1 TKVPER
7 AGAAHESEDT
17 QPLCVDID
25 VALAALA
32 DGRLH
37 NGYLIMALQ
46 WLALNRHRIGAF
58 AAGGLCHDPA
68 RPRRGGSA
76 CGSRNRLGCRNV
88 GYPISRT
95 RAGPPRVHLA

>member
-1 TKVPER
+1 
-7 AGAAHESEDT
+7 
-17 QPLCVDID
+17 

-58 AAGGLCHDPA
+58 AAGELSHD
-68 RPRRGGSA
+68 GS
-76 CGSRNRLGCRNV
+76 
-88 GYPISRT
+88 
-95 RAGPPRVHLA
+95 GP

>member
-1 TKVPER
+1 MFLGIVDSTRVPER
-7 AGAAHESEDT
+7 AGAADESEDT
-17 QPLCVDID
+17 RPLCVDID

-58 AAGGLCHDPA
+58 AAGELSHD
-68 RPRRGGSA
+68 GS
-76 CGSRNRLGCRNV
+76 
-88 GYPISRT
+88 
-95 RAGPPRVHLA
+95 GP